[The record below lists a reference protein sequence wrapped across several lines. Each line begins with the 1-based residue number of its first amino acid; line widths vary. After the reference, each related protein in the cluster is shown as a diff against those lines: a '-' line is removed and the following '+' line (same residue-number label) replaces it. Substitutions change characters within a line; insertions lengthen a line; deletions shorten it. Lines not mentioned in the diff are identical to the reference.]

1 MLPKPRTVYQQTET
15 DCLLAGP
22 APPENGHVGGQA
34 HSFAFIGL
42 LFIWIE
48 QSHDQIKSRAST
60 ELMNEL
66 RYSFFRCGF

>member
-22 APPENGHVGGQA
+22 APGKWTRRGQA

>member
-22 APPENGHVGGQA
+22 APRKVDTSGGQA

-42 LFIWIE
+42 LFTWIE
-48 QSHDQIKSRAST
+48 QSHHQIKSRAST

-66 RYSFFRCGF
+66 RYSFFRCRF